1 MTIETLK
8 IHFTEKLDGIYPSEE
23 VESFFFLLVENF
35 LKLSK
40 VDTVLQKQDEVSEA
54 IQKQFKSVI
63 KRLQTHEPIQYIL
76 GSTEFY
82 GLNFKVTPATLIPR
96 PETEELVD
104 WIIRESISPSK
115 GVRGMFRKPPL
126 QLLDIGTG
134 SGCIAISL
142 ANNLPNAEVSAID
155 ISEDALKVALENALY
170 NKVAVNFI
178 QQDILKSENLPQKY
192 DVIVSNPPY
201 VRNSEKERM
210 QKNVLDFEPPS
221 ALFVEDNNPLLF
233 YSKIIQLAK
242 NYLNPKGFLFFE
254 INEYLS
260 EEVIQLLESE
270 SFINIELKK
279 DFFGKDRMI
288 KCTLG
293 E

>member
-23 VESFFFLLVENF
+23 VESFFFLLVEKF

-40 VDTVLQKQDEVSEA
+40 VGTVLQKQDEVSEA
-54 IQKQFKSVI
+54 NQKQFQVAI

-76 GSTEFY
+76 GSTKFY

-104 WIIRESISPSK
+104 WIIRESIPPSK
-115 GVRGMFRKPPL
+115 GVRGMFAKPPL

-155 ISEDALKVALENALY
+155 ISEEALKVASENALY

-192 DVIVSNPPY
+192 NIIVSNPPY

-233 YSKIIQLAK
+233 YSKIAQLAK

>member
-8 IHFTEKLDGIYPSEE
+8 IHFTEKLDRIYPLEE
-23 VESFFFLLVENF
+23 VESFFFLLIEKF

-40 VDTVLQKQDEVSEA
+40 VDTVLQKQGEVSEA
-54 IQKQFKSVI
+54 IQKQFEAVI
-63 KRLQTHEPIQYIL
+63 KRLESQEPIQYIL

-104 WIIRESISPSK
+104 WIIRESIPPSK

-142 ANNLPNAEVSAID
+142 ANNLPNVEVSAID

-201 VRNSEKERM
+201 VRNSEKDRM

-233 YSKIIQLAK
+233 YSKITQLAK

-260 EEVIQLLESE
+260 EEVIHLLESE

-288 KCTLG
+288 KCALG